1 MKDDRSSTAA
11 EAGASAVPSPS
22 SETLTER
29 QRQVLLEIYA
39 AFQTE
44 NASHATEAEQDD
56 QAPAAAPKTP
66 RTGTTTAGARR
77 TTKDQS

>member
-29 QRQVLLEIYA
+29 QRRVLEV
-39 AFQTE
+39 
-44 NASHATEAEQDD
+44 
-56 QAPAAAPKTP
+56 
-66 RTGTTTAGARR
+66 
-77 TTKDQS
+77 